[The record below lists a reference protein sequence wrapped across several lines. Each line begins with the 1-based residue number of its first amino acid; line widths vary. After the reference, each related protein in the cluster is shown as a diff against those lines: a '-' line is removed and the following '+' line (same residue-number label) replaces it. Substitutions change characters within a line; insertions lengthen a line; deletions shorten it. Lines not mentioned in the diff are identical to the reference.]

1 MGKHER
7 WEELG
12 FASYHDWRLF
22 EAAER
27 HKKKKKLADTTAI
40 AAGTAPASCSAA
52 SSAGT
57 ILRAATQGAAAPR
70 LSIAVGCSRS
80 RCGVCAHQCTKHIGR
95 RESFPQG
102 SSRFPQGSS
111 SRTPAEAQGRA

>member
-57 ILRAATQGAAAPR
+57 ILRAATQGAAAP
-70 LSIAVGCSRS
+70 
-80 RCGVCAHQCTKHIGR
+80 
-95 RESFPQG
+95 
-102 SSRFPQGSS
+102 
-111 SRTPAEAQGRA
+111 